1 MPQIFAGA
9 DRQRID
15 PEVLEA
21 FKTLPDNFWVF
32 AEFTISRNIDWF
44 VIHPNADGTLALIVI
59 ELKRTSLPLT
69 GDINSVWKQWTPEG
83 WRDLVLGGPNRNY
96 YWQTVEAANKLKEWL
111 WNNQRRFRL
120 GQDLLTQ
127 DAFKI
132 WPDLLILSPQGTN
145 HQLPLQP
152 PNNFG
157 KFIFTLN
164 DCLRHITT
172 WKSRQLS
179 LVPLVDDELLRLAE
193 ALGLERIWPPA
204 ELQDHDGLFSRLQY
218 LEERI
223 RRLEAALDGRA
234 HLGEPP
240 PPPGYERF
248 IEPNLSPSW
257 HPNGA
262 APTIEP
268 FQPFAAEV
276 SPPSRRQP
284 QGPPPQSGGAD
295 AGALSLEVFFTW
307 VEEHLHQHAHDQPLR
322 LADIGNGLKNRHNF
336 DARMQ
341 FGLSLT
347 ELLSQL
353 AEAGRIRLS
362 YRDRVPYASL
372 PHDSLPQGHESET
385 NERPSAIPAT
395 LPEQNGHAHTEPVPV
410 RQKLG
415 KDGMMVAVQIIAA
428 VEDLAGGRVAQ
439 TASFLKHLRES
450 LPLSGV
456 PTLSNGEANRLLR
469 EEFVALGYLNVVT
482 VHDIDLTTGDLYTTD
497 GYRLNR
503 EHPAVQIML
512 DMGTPSLKPEV
523 EIRTFAVMQQEA
535 SLQR

>member
-1 MPQIFAGA
+1 MPHIFAGA
-9 DRQRID
+9 DRQQID
-15 PEVLEA
+15 PQVLEA
-21 FKTLPDNFWVF
+21 FKTLPDDFWVF

-59 ELKRTSLPLT
+59 ELKRTGLPLA
-69 GDINSVWKQWTPEG
+69 GDINNVWKQWTPEG
-83 WRDLVLGGPNRNY
+83 WRDLVLSGPYRNY
-96 YWQTVEAANKLKEWL
+96 YWQAVEAANKLKEWL

-120 GQDLLTQ
+120 GQELLSQ

-179 LVPLVDDELLRLAE
+179 LVPLVDEELLRLAE
-193 ALGLERIWPPA
+193 ALGLERIWPLA
-204 ELQDHDGLFSRLQY
+204 EPQDHHSLFARIHH
-218 LEERI
+218 LEERM
-223 RRLEAALDGRA
+223 RRLEAALNGRVHFNA
-234 HLGEPP
+234 ASPSPEH
-240 PPPGYERF
+240 ER
-248 IEPNLSPSW
+248 LSDLTTSPSW
-257 HPNGA
+257 PPNGTSSA
-262 APTIEP
+262 SAP
-268 FQPFAAEV
+268 FQPFATGA
-276 SPPSRRQP
+276 SAPKGRQTQTP
-284 QGPPPQSGGAD
+284 LPARGVADTGAK
-295 AGALSLEVFFTW
+295 SLELAFTW
-307 VEEHLHQHAHDQPLR
+307 IEEYLHEHGRNEPLR
-322 LADIGNGLKNRHNF
+322 LADLGNGLKNRYNF

-347 ELLSQL
+347 ELLNRL
-353 AEAGRIRLS
+353 VATGRIRLS

-372 PHDSLPQGHESET
+372 PQDGLPTDHEPVAGET
-385 NERPSAIPAT
+385 SARPIPAMPIA
-395 LPEQNGHAHTEPVPV
+395 PEPPEPVPV

-415 KDGMMVAVQIIAA
+415 KDGMVVAVQIIAA
-428 VEDLAGGRVAQ
+428 VEDRAGGRVAQ

-450 LPLSGV
+450 LPLSDV
-456 PTLSNGEANRLLR
+456 PALSNGEANRLLR
-469 EEFVALGYLNVVT
+469 EEFVALGYLKVVT

-512 DMGTPSLKPEV
+512 DMETPSLKPEV

-535 SLQR
+535 SASIHS